1 MQTIEFTFPSKAD
14 GLMIAAT
21 RWGSPEGAKAVVQIA
36 HGMAEHMARYER
48 VAQALT
54 GAGYLVYAMDHRGH
68 GKSIP
73 AGDAPGDF
81 GEAAWAGLV
90 DDVITLGQILKED
103 HPDLPLILFGHSM
116 GSFAAQQVAVK
127 ASGTLDA
134 LVLSGS
140 AAQDKFV
147 EAMMAPAEDGGEGFS
162 LSNINDGD
170 TPARTDFDWLS
181 RDEAE
186 VDKYIA
192 DPLCGFELK
201 LESLASGMEAAFEVA
216 KPEVLA
222 AIRNDLP
229 VLFIAGEAD
238 PINAKL
244 SLLNLLEERWR
255 AAGVANI
262 DTQYYEGA
270 RHELL
275 NETNRDEVTARLI
288 AWMDGVV

>member
-1 MQTIEFTFPSKAD
+1 MQTVEFKFPSKAD

-21 RWGSPEGAKAVVQIA
+21 RWGDPQGAKAAVLIA
-36 HGMAEHMARYER
+36 HGMAEHMARYARFAE
-48 VAQALT
+48 ALT
-54 GAGYLVYAMDHRGH
+54 SAGYLIYALDHRGH
-68 GKSIP
+68 GKSI
-73 AGDAPGDF
+73 AEGEAPGDF

-90 DDVITLGQILKED
+90 DDIMTLGQIVREEN
-103 HPDLPLILFGHSM
+103 PGLPFILFGHSM

-127 ASGTLDA
+127 ASATLDA

-147 EAMMAPAEDGGEGFS
+147 ETMMAEEGFS
-162 LSNINDGD
+162 LSGISLGD
-170 TPARTDFDWLS
+170 TPPRTDFDWLS

-201 LESLASGMEAAFEVA
+201 LESLASGMEPAFEVA
-216 KPEVLA
+216 KPEVLS

-238 PINAKL
+238 PVNQGL

-255 AAGVANI
+255 AAGVSNI
-262 DTQYYEGA
+262 ETHYYEGA

-275 NETNRDEVTARLI
+275 NETNRDEVTARVI
-288 AWMDGVV
+288 EWMDGVV

>member
-1 MQTIEFTFPSKAD
+1 MRTVEFTFPSRAD
-14 GLMIAAT
+14 GLMIAVT
-21 RWGSPEGAKAVVQIA
+21 RWGDPQEARAVVLIA
-36 HGMAEHMARYER
+36 HGMAEHMARYGRFAE
-48 VAQALT
+48 ALT
-54 GAGYLVYAMDHRGH
+54 GAGYLVYALDHRGH

-90 DDVITLGQILKED
+90 SDVRTLGQIIKED

-116 GSFAAQQVAVK
+116 GSFAAQQVAVA
-127 ASGTLDA
+127 ASDQLDA

-147 EAMMAPAEDGGEGFS
+147 EAMMADEGFS
-162 LSNINDGD
+162 LSGISLGD
-170 TPARTDFDWLS
+170 TPPRTDFDWLS

-201 LESLASGMEAAFEVA
+201 LESLASGMEPAFEVA
-216 KPEVLA
+216 KPEVLS

-238 PINAKL
+238 PINAQL

-255 AAGVANI
+255 AAGVTNI
-262 DTQYYEGA
+262 DTHYYEGA

>member
-1 MQTIEFTFPSKAD
+1 M
-14 GLMIAAT
+14 
-21 RWGSPEGAKAVVQIA
+21 
-36 HGMAEHMARYER
+36 
-48 VAQALT
+48 
-54 GAGYLVYAMDHRGH
+54 
-68 GKSIP
+68 
-73 AGDAPGDF
+73 
-81 GEAAWAGLV
+81 
-90 DDVITLGQILKED
+90 ITLGQIIKEEN
-103 HPDLPLILFGHSM
+103 PDLPLILFGHSM
-116 GSFAAQQVAVK
+116 GSFAAQQVAVA
-127 ASGTLDA
+127 ASDRLDA
-134 LVLSGS
+134 LILSGS

-147 EAMMAPAEDGGEGFS
+147 EAMMADEGFS
-162 LSNINDGD
+162 LSGISLGD
-170 TPARTDFDWLS
+170 TPPRTDFDWLS

-201 LESLASGMEAAFEVA
+201 LESLASGMEPAFEVA

-229 VLFIAGEAD
+229 VLFVAGEAD
-238 PINAKL
+238 PINAGL

-255 AAGVANI
+255 AAGVTNI

-288 AWMDGVV
+288 AWMDAVV

>member
-1 MQTIEFTFPSKAD
+1 MRTVEFTFPSKAD
-14 GLMIAAT
+14 GLMIAVT
-21 RWGSPEGAKAVVQIA
+21 RWGDSDTAKAAVLIA

-48 VAQALT
+48 FAGALT
-54 GAGYLVYAMDHRGH
+54 DAGYLVYALDLRGH

-73 AGDAPGDF
+73 VGEAPGDF

-90 DDVITLGQILKED
+90 DDVITLGGIIKEEN
-103 HPDLPLILFGHSM
+103 PDLPLILFGHSM
-116 GSFAAQQVAVK
+116 GSFAAQQVAVA
-127 ASGTLDA
+127 ASDTLDA
-134 LVLSGS
+134 LILSGS

-147 EAMMAPAEDGGEGFS
+147 EAMMADEGFS
-162 LSNINDGD
+162 LSGISLGD
-170 TPARTDFDWLS
+170 TPPRTDFDWLS

-201 LESLASGMEAAFEVA
+201 LESLASGMEPAFEVA
-216 KPEVLA
+216 KPEVLG

-238 PINAKL
+238 PINANL

-255 AAGVANI
+255 AAGVTNI

>member
-1 MQTIEFTFPSKAD
+1 MQTVQFTFPSKAD

-21 RWGSPEGAKAVVQIA
+21 RWGSAEGAKAVVQIA
-36 HGMAEHMARYER
+36 HGMAEHMARYAR

-81 GEAAWAGLV
+81 GEAAWAGLI
-90 DDVITLGQILKED
+90 DDVITLGRIIKED

-147 EAMMAPAEDGGEGFS
+147 EAMMAEEGFS
-162 LSNINDGD
+162 LSGISLGD
-170 TPARTDFDWLS
+170 TPPRTDFDWLS

-216 KPEVLA
+216 KPDVLA

-238 PINAKL
+238 PINARL

-255 AAGVANI
+255 AAGVTNI
-262 DTQYYEGA
+262 DTHYYEGA

-275 NETNRDEVTARLI
+275 NETNRDEVTAQLI